1 MVFKGDW
8 DVRVPRWFRG
18 GGAPDSAAIKGWDP
32 SVLDLRL
39 IVIVAVDECA
49 GESDSFRA
57 GRLDQDDVS
66 GLQGSCATY
75 ATFSHA

>member
-1 MVFKGDW
+1 MGEEG
-8 DVRVPRWFRG
+8 RNT
-18 GGAPDSAAIKGWDP
+18 APIKGWDP
-32 SVLDLRL
+32 TVLDLRL

-49 GESDSFRA
+49 GLARQLRA
-57 GRLDQDDVS
+57 ERLNQDDVS